1 MSPWN
6 LEPGTW
12 NFLREVDGGIR
23 LTVHVQPRASRTEI
37 DGQYGDALKL
47 RLAAPPV
54 DGAANE
60 ALVRFLADTLDRPR
74 SAVRLTAGASSRRKT
89 VEVTGIGA
97 AEAARRLGLGG
108 TPDRG

>member
-23 LTVHVQPRASRTEI
+23 LAVHVQPRASRTAI
-37 DGQYGDALKL
+37 DGQHGNALKI
-47 RLAAPPV
+47 RVAAPPV

-60 ALVRFLADTLDRPR
+60 ALVRFLAEVLDRPR
-74 SAVRLTAGASSRRKT
+74 SAVQLTAGAGSRRKT

-97 AEAARRLGLGG
+97 IEAARRLGLGG
-108 TPDRG
+108 SADRG